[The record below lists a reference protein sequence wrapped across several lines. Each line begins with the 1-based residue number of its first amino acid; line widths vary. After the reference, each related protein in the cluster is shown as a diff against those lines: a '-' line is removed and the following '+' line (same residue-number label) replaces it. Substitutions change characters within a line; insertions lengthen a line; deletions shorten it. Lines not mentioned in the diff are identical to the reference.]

1 MGASAATTWASRASP
16 LASRKPLSSRTA
28 PAPTAAASKKPGVKS
43 TLASKGPVPV
53 KKAAASAV
61 ASKNTNGTE
70 VPKVNGVNNGV
81 DNGVNH
87 GVNGH
92 SKPVEEEVT
101 PTPTVEA

>member
-1 MGASAATTWASRASP
+1 M
-16 LASRKPLSSRTA
+16 
-28 PAPTAAASKKPGVKS
+28 
-43 TLASKGPVPV
+43 
-53 KKAAASAV
+53 

-70 VPKVNGVNNGV
+70 VPKVNGVDNGV
-81 DNGVNH
+81 DNGLNN

>member
-1 MGASAATTWASRASP
+1 M
-16 LASRKPLSSRTA
+16 
-28 PAPTAAASKKPGVKS
+28 
-43 TLASKGPVPV
+43 ASKGPVPV

-81 DNGVNH
+81 DNGVNNGVDN

>member
-1 MGASAATTWASRASP
+1 MNIRPNKHVYYYLELPKILINSNNFF
-16 LASRKPLSSRTA
+16 LHFQ
-28 PAPTAAASKKPGVKS
+28 AAASKKPGVKS

-81 DNGVNH
+81 DNGVNN

>member
-1 MGASAATTWASRASP
+1 M
-16 LASRKPLSSRTA
+16 
-28 PAPTAAASKKPGVKS
+28 
-43 TLASKGPVPV
+43 ASKGPVPV
-53 KKAAASAV
+53 KKAAPAV

-81 DNGVNH
+81 EN

-101 PTPTVEA
+101 PTTTVEA

>member
-1 MGASAATTWASRASP
+1 
-16 LASRKPLSSRTA
+16 
-28 PAPTAAASKKPGVKS
+28 
-43 TLASKGPVPV
+43 LASKGPVPV

-81 DNGVNH
+81 DNGVNN

>member
-1 MGASAATTWASRASP
+1 MYF
-16 LASRKPLSSRTA
+16 LHFQ
-28 PAPTAAASKKPGVKS
+28 AAASKKPGVKS

-53 KKAAASAV
+53 KKAAAPAV

-81 DNGVNH
+81 NNGVDNGVDSGVKN